1 MPLQVQ
7 DVPLPSGN
15 GVECLDLTAQAS
27 LIHEKLE
34 YTFAPNDL
42 KYVQCEYDHLN

>member
-7 DVPLPSGN
+7 QVLLPSGN
-15 GVECLDLTAQAS
+15 GVECLDFTAKAS

-34 YTFAPNDL
+34 YTFTPNDL
-42 KYVQCEYDHLN
+42 KYVRCGYDHSN